1 MAFGPSTALGTDG
14 IGADML
20 AELQAGWFRGQE
32 AGVDWSPGRWLQAL
46 VAGAQLS
53 GEALGVTLGRIEQ
66 GAAADLVVLD
76 PPVGP
81 PLSADSVATNLI
93 FRLSSAAIQHVLVGG
108 SWRLWHGAV
117 VDVDTAALQ
126 ARAEAAARS
135 TWARMDG

>member
-1 MAFGPSTALGTDG
+1 M
-14 IGADML
+14 
-20 AELQAGWFRGQE
+20 
-32 AGVDWSPGRWLQAL
+32 
-46 VAGAQLS
+46 
-53 GEALGVTLGRIEQ
+53 TLGRIEQ